1 VAQGINKIEALAEL
15 LERTGGDAQR
25 LEVVRRTQRF
35 KRSWIELAETLAR
48 VRSDRAYTRWGFNDF
63 YRYCAEELTLKR
75 PTVDKLI
82 LSFSTIQSHAPEVLE
97 WDGVAKVIPSYEAVD
112 YFSRAVGKISPDDGE
127 AEAAW
132 DATEDRRDPGEV
144 APPRPK
150 RRSDEDAEFL
160 QTVRHAVFDE
170 GQPVAELRKRFDPV
184 LYPRPK
190 GAEKLEILQKASAAC
205 APPRRALA
213 RHRRHRA
220 QADPA
225 PRGRAR
231 RPARRDRRPRRRRAQ
246 RPRAPRE
253 EEAAPPQGRGA
264 GLRRIIAAEMA
275 DQPQPEGEEA
285 PSPPPSPPRRSISAR
300 ARAVFAAVR
309 DYLSPTE
316 PQPHAA
322 GARRIWLIIAYTFR
336 RWLIEDRATALAASL
351 SLQTLLSVVPV
362 AGLLLTGIGLLG
374 EGRSQAVFED
384 ISRLLIPDPERAHR
398 ITEAILGLA
407 HNISVE
413 RLGVWGFLSA
423 LVVASLVFTTLE
435 KTVNR
440 IWRVTRQRST
450 VSRFTMFYTLAT
462 LGPLIVF
469 YSLAQPVFAAIDRMS
484 LAFTPILTTSVGLI
498 LLNRFM
504 PATSVRWRPALIGGL
519 GSAVL
524 FEIGKRGFAAYISVI
539 ANYESVYGS
548 LALLPVFMIWTYCS
562 WLLILL
568 GVELAHVAQHI
579 NVVAHDGYVHASARS
594 GAGAGDSTVGDAG
607 GRCAGQGAPARGA
620 TRARFQHRGAR
631 LQAACGGDRD
641 RERIFA
647 DAAGP
652 LSAGRRPHR
661 ATRGSGA
668 PTGRRPWACVFER
681 GGDGLRRGEARAREL
696 VHGDALAWR

>member
-1 VAQGINKIEALAEL
+1 
-15 LERTGGDAQR
+15 
-25 LEVVRRTQRF
+25 
-35 KRSWIELAETLAR
+35 
-48 VRSDRAYTRWGFNDF
+48 
-63 YRYCAEELTLKR
+63 
-75 PTVDKLI
+75 
-82 LSFSTIQSHAPEVLE
+82 
-97 WDGVAKVIPSYEAVD
+97 
-112 YFSRAVGKISPDDGE
+112 
-127 AEAAW
+127 
-132 DATEDRRDPGEV
+132 
-144 APPRPK
+144 
-150 RRSDEDAEFL
+150 
-160 QTVRHAVFDE
+160 
-170 GQPVAELRKRFDPV
+170 
-184 LYPRPK
+184 
-190 GAEKLEILQKASAAC
+190 
-205 APPRRALA
+205 
-213 RHRRHRA
+213 
-220 QADPA
+220 
-225 PRGRAR
+225 
-231 RPARRDRRPRRRRAQ
+231 
-246 RPRAPRE
+246 
-253 EEAAPPQGRGA
+253 
-264 GLRRIIAAEMA
+264 MA

-300 ARAVFAAVR
+300 PRAVFAAVR

-594 GAGAGDSTVGDAG
+594 GAHGDIGAGRIAARIMLAICDHFDRHHAGSTIPQLEARYQIGFTRIAG
-607 GRCAGQGAPARGA
+607 ILERLAAAGFLIETSAEETSLIPARPFDQIKVSDLLALFEGGDVPGLRQGDPLTELFLRRDA
-620 TRARFQHRGAR
+620 QDAALLGGLTFQDLILRAR
-631 LQAACGGDRD
+631 RD
-641 RERIFA
+641 RQRP
-647 DAAGP
+647 GP
-652 LSAGRRPHR
+652 
-661 ATRGSGA
+661 
-668 PTGRRPWACVFER
+668 
-681 GGDGLRRGEARAREL
+681 
-696 VHGDALAWR
+696 